1 MSMETEKEGVSSNL
15 DEQEDLPQATVISSD
30 AFNAPEVKAWKFANL
45 EEQAKQEHQKIRDDV
60 LEKLRKE
67 VEPQVREQSILI
79 KRQAFEEAQKKGY
92 EEGFQQGVKAG
103 RLEGKSQAQ
112 KEAEE
117 RLVPQVKSLQE
128 LAEFMV
134 TPYQRITEQVF
145 AQLAAL
151 SIEIAKKVVE
161 KEIAQHEDWVLEAV
175 KKSVERLPNEV
186 EPIEVHL
193 NPEDKQ
199 IVETYAEDSRTNWV
213 LISDEN
219 IPTGSCKVKQNAST
233 LVNDWR
239 EQLETLLEETY
250 AIAEKLS
257 EPEETPTSEDAP
269 AKTSPDTQTSP
280 ESTPQ
285 EQTADETSSSPNT

>member
-1 MSMETEKEGVSSNL
+1 MSMETEKEGVSSSI
-15 DEQEDLPQATVISSD
+15 DEQEDIPQATVISSD

-79 KRQAFEEAQKKGY
+79 KRQAYEEAQKKGY

-117 RLVPQVKSLQE
+117 RLTPQVKSLQE

-134 TPYQRITEQVF
+134 APYQRITEQVF

-161 KEIAQHEDWVLEAV
+161 KEIVQHQDWVLEAV
-175 KKSVERLPNEV
+175 KKSVNRLPNEI

-213 LISDEN
+213 LIADEN
-219 IPTGSCKVKQNAST
+219 ISIGSCKVKQNAST

-250 AIAEKLS
+250 SIAEKLS
-257 EPEETPTSEDAP
+257 EPEETTASAEDAN
-269 AKTSPDTQTSP
+269 
-280 ESTPQ
+280 Q
-285 EQTADETSSSPNT
+285 EQTVDETSSSPNL